1 MELFQKKI
9 GPVFLKEDSDAELFI
24 NKMTELSVNAIGTL
38 KEEINKQIKLASYGL
53 VGEKNIAFELKN
65 SDIDMYILHDVY
77 FEYNDMS
84 AQIDYMVFTRRRVY
98 IIECKNLIGNIE
110 IDNNDRFI
118 RTYELFG
125 KQIREGIYSPIT
137 QNERHRVVIKNIR
150 LQDKNIIKKLFF
162 DKAFDDNYKSIVV
175 LANPKNILND
185 RFAKKEVKSKVIRA
199 DQLVK
204 FIKEKDKEVT
214 DIKYSNEDML
224 KLATYFLDKSVA
236 NKSDYI
242 KKYEEMIAR
251 VTEEKKFG
259 IKENEKN
266 IQQEKIC
273 PECGYNLVLRVAKHG
288 INVGEKFYG
297 CSNFPKC
304 RYIEKLKE

>member
-266 IQQEKIC
+266 ILQEKIC
-273 PECGYNLVLRVAKHG
+273 PECGNNLVLRVAKHG

>member
-98 IIECKNLIGNIE
+98 IIECKNIIGNIE

-266 IQQEKIC
+266 ILQEKIC
-273 PECGYNLVLRVAKHG
+273 PECGNNLVLRVAKHG
-288 INVGEKFYG
+288 INVGVKFYG